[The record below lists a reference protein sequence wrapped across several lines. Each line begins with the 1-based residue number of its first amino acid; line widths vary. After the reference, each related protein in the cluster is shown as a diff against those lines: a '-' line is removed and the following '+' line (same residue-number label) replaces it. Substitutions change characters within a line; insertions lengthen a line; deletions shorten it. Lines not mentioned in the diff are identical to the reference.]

1 MRDCSEAVHPNSNN
15 DVTLLAFLESYYC
28 FSTLPSII
36 ENFQWPKGCVPKA
49 FSSSSNNLFQFRV
62 LSGGATFLFWKSSSA
77 SRDSLVNLKLR
88 ENFFNARLFFA
99 ALDLL
104 LSDENANALVIDHA
118 YHVVGGSLPGPHSLT

>member
-1 MRDCSEAVHPNSNN
+1 MAKELCKLCTKSFR
-15 DVTLLAFLESYYC
+15 
-28 FSTLPSII
+28 
-36 ENFQWPKGCVPKA
+36 
-49 FSSSSNNLFQFRV
+49 SSSNNLFQFQV